1 MGAKALTK
9 RDREFLKMYRKFG
22 GDTGKIAN
30 AMGIKQGS
38 VLHYLEKPL
47 VKRDIT
53 RNLDY
58 CREVL
63 NAAAPLVLAELQKL
77 MFDSTVP
84 AGVRAQIG
92 AGLLDRAGLA
102 APKAPLVQV
111 NVNTAIAD
119 RAREILA
126 SRINSGAETIDIT
139 PEQEPSGPA

>member
-63 NAAAPLVLAELQKL
+63 NAAAPLVLAEL
-77 MFDSTVP
+77 
-84 AGVRAQIG
+84 IY
-92 AGLLDRAGLA
+92 
-102 APKAPLVQV
+102 
-111 NVNTAIAD
+111 N
-119 RAREILA
+119 
-126 SRINSGAETIDIT
+126 SRN
-139 PEQEPSGPA
+139 